1 MLCEDDVL
9 VEEIIADAEDDR
21 QLSKSEAIE
30 LSRHSLTGINT
41 SKTLKLHGTICSEEV
56 IVLVDSVVTYSFL
69 LHALVNRVDILVF

>member
-9 VEEIIADAEDDR
+9 VEEIIADEEDDH

-30 LSRHSLTGINT
+30 LSCHSLTGINT

-69 LHALVNRVDILVF
+69 SHALVNRVDILVF